1 MCGSSLDVSLLVPV
15 SAHQLEKASRY
26 EDQNGTS
33 NNKNG
38 INGSQGSFDD
48 LDEDGDYESMRQ
60 NSHPMSATSSS
71 SGAGSSRPGS
81 TK

>member
-15 SAHQLEKASRY
+15 SAHQLEKASRF
-26 EDQNGTS
+26 EDQNG

-38 INGSQGSFDD
+38 LNSSQGSFDD